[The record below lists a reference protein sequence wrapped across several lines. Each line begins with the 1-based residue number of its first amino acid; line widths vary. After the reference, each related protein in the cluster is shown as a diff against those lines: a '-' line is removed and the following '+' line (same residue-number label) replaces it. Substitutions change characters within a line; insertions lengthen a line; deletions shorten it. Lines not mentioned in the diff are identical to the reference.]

1 MHHLFLFITAALFD
15 LCVSLRKTGFFNER
29 GELRACE
36 GRRLLQ
42 KKFPVFSLMRAA
54 LFFEPSIY
62 GNKQEFCNRLFYGGP
77 LLNEVSCKRR
87 NPNVFARKSLLSR
100 N

>member
-15 LCVSLRKTGFFNER
+15 LCVSLRKTDFLTNG

-42 KKFPVFSLMRAA
+42 KIPVFSLMRAA
-54 LFFEPSIY
+54 LF
-62 GNKQEFCNRLFYGGP
+62 
-77 LLNEVSCKRR
+77 
-87 NPNVFARKSLLSR
+87 
-100 N
+100 

>member
-1 MHHLFLFITAALFD
+1 MHHLFLFIMAALFD

-54 LFFEPSIY
+54 LFLAL
-62 GNKQEFCNRLFYGGP
+62 NLWKQAGVL
-77 LLNEVSCKRR
+77 
-87 NPNVFARKSLLSR
+87 
-100 N
+100 